1 MSGTH
6 LVRKGPRRCRVQ
18 AVGDQLVE
26 PHPMKGVG
34 DEMVQLDR
42 VVKGGARGEGA
53 VSQKEK

>member
-1 MSGTH
+1 M
-6 LVRKGPRRCRVQ
+6 RKGPCRCRVQ

-42 VVKGGARGEGA
+42 VVEGGARGEDA